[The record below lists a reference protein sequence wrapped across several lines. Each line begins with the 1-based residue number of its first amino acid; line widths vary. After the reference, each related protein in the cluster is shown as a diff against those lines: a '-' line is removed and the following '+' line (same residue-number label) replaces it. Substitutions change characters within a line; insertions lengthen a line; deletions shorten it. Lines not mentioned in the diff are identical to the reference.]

1 MSEAR
6 ASQLGVIL
14 HGINNIF
21 TVRIENLSYLCRL
34 KGKRLSSDH
43 RRYNA
48 LAPGDQVYCVV
59 DEAQQT
65 GMITEAAPRRNAF
78 VRWNPKRNAPQ
89 TMAANLDLML
99 VLASVDTPPFRPRF
113 LDAALVA
120 AEHAGISAGVVLN
133 KFDLGPDET
142 VLERMAVYA
151 SLGYQVFGC
160 SAVNHKGVREI
171 LDATRDLA
179 VLLVGQSG
187 VGKSTLLNA
196 LVPGAEAKIG
206 DLSAKY
212 NRGRHTTRFAAAFD
226 HPESGLIIDSPG
238 IREFSLQLFEAAE
251 LSYAFPEMR
260 EPASRCRFST
270 CTHSHEPGCEVRA
283 AFEAGIIHPDRYES
297 YLRLLDRSCI

>member
-1 MSEAR
+1 MSKV
-6 ASQLGVIL
+6 ASTQLGIIL

-21 TVRIENLSYLCRL
+21 TVRVEGISYLCRL
-34 KGKRLSSDH
+34 KGKRLSSEH

-48 LAPGDQVYCVV
+48 LAPGDQVYCVL
-59 DEAQQT
+59 DLAQHT
-65 GMITEAAPRRNAF
+65 GMITEAAPRENAF
-78 VRWNPKRNAPQ
+78 VRWNAKRNAPQ
-89 TMAANLDLML
+89 TIAANLDLVL

-113 LDAALVA
+113 LDAVLVA
-120 AEHAGISAGVVLN
+120 AEHAGIMAGVVLN
-133 KFDLGPDET
+133 KFDLGPDEE

-151 SLGYQVFGC
+151 SLGYHVFGC
-160 SAVNHKGVREI
+160 SAVNGKGISDIVE
-171 LDATRDLA
+171 ATRDRT

-238 IREFSLQLFEAAE
+238 IREFSLQLFEASE
-251 LSYAFPEMR
+251 LSYTFPEMR
-260 EPASRCRFST
+260 EPATRCRFST
-270 CTHSHEPGCEVRA
+270 CTHSHEPGCEVRGA
-283 AFEAGIIHPDRYES
+283 LDAGLIHPDRYES

>member
-1 MSEAR
+1 
-6 ASQLGVIL
+6 
-14 HGINNIF
+14 
-21 TVRIENLSYLCRL
+21 
-34 KGKRLSSDH
+34 
-43 RRYNA
+43 
-48 LAPGDQVYCVV
+48 
-59 DEAQQT
+59 
-65 GMITEAAPRRNAF
+65 MITEAAPRRNAF

-89 TMAANLDLML
+89 TIAANLDLVL

-113 LDAALVA
+113 LDAVLVA

-133 KFDLGPDET
+133 KFDLGPNEE

-160 SAVNHKGVREI
+160 SAVAGKGVSEI
-171 LDATRDLA
+171 LEASRDLA

-196 LVPGAEAKIG
+196 LVPEAEAKIG

-226 HPESGLIIDSPG
+226 HPEAGLIIDSPG
-238 IREFSLQLFEAAE
+238 VREFNLQLFEAGE

-260 EPASRCRFST
+260 EPATRCRFST

-283 AFEAGIIHPDRYES
+283 ALDNGLIHPDRYES

>member
-1 MSEAR
+1 MSEA
-6 ASQLGVIL
+6 ATPQLGIIL

-21 TVRIENLSYLCRL
+21 TVRIDATSYLCRL

-48 LAPGDQVYCVV
+48 LAPGDQVYCML
-59 DEAQQT
+59 DRAQNT
-65 GMITEAAPRRNAF
+65 GMITEAAPRQNAF

-89 TMAANLDLML
+89 TIAANLDLVL
-99 VLASVDTPPFRPRF
+99 ALASVDTPPFRPRF
-113 LDAALVA
+113 VDAVLVA

-133 KFDLGPDET
+133 KYDLGPDDE

-160 SAVNHKGVREI
+160 SAANGKGISDIV
-171 LDATRDLA
+171 DATRNRT

-196 LVPGAEAKIG
+196 LIPGAEAKIG

-226 HPESGLIIDSPG
+226 HPENGLIIDSPG

-251 LSYAFPEMR
+251 LSYAFPELR
-260 EPASRCRFST
+260 DPAARCRFST

-283 AFEAGIIHPDRYES
+283 ALEAGLIHPDRYES